1 MHLVF
6 TCEALLMIVFQICFF
21 TLSSFSVSCLSDP
34 ALGDGE
40 TPLSGLEED
49 PPPDDPAPLAVALDL
64 MPTGPSIDIG
74 DADL

>member
-1 MHLVF
+1 
-6 TCEALLMIVFQICFF
+6 LLNIYF

-64 MPTGPSIDIG
+64 TPTGPSIDIG